1 MVPDSFVV
9 IVTNKS
15 CVFDSWLGGD
25 YGLSFNVIVIG
36 LFEWRVF
43 CSCFKWPFRVGREGG
58 SCLEIRLV
66 VRPVHVIKL
75 QLLIA

>member
-25 YGLSFNVIVIG
+25 YDLSLTVLELVLLNGCFAVPASNGLS
-36 LFEWRVF
+36 E
-43 CSCFKWPFRVGREGG
+43 
-58 SCLEIRLV
+58 LED
-66 VRPVHVIKL
+66 K
-75 QLLIA
+75 